1 MRTALTFLILALVP
15 YFALA
20 QEAQPAIPANSTYL
34 ACGCGCCGG
43 ENTPEPVC
51 LYRSKG
57 DDMQTVIETDTRE
70 KNSEDCAV
78 KGCSRGKLYSYCD

>member
-1 MRTALTFLILALVP
+1 MRKLLTLAITVLLP
-15 YFALA
+15 AYSFA
-20 QEAQPAIPANSTYL
+20 QEAKPAVQADPSYL

-43 ENTPEPVC
+43 ENTPETVC

-57 DDMQTVIETDTRE
+57 DDMRKVVEADTLE

>member
-1 MRTALTFLILALVP
+1 MRILLALAITMFLP
-15 YFALA
+15 AFALA
-20 QEAQPAIPANSTYL
+20 QEAQPAIQADHPYL

-43 ENTPEPVC
+43 ENAPEPVC

-57 DDMQTVIETDTRE
+57 DDMQTVVETDTQE